1 MTFRQKLLLLFAA
14 TVLLCVA
21 VISASVYSTIRRRFE
36 QADQDR
42 ANAVAAQFRSEFGR
56 RGLEVSRKVESV
68 AASETVQHIAL
79 EMNRGAADSG
89 GYVGQAHTLAGQQ
102 HLDFLELVDYRGA
115 ILSSAQWQAKF
126 GYPEAAISQTTISQA
141 TPPQAMP
148 AQTTLAQAT
157 TPAPA
162 VPAGAFLKREELP
175 DGATLGLF
183 AVRVA
188 RVGEQPLYV
197 IGGERL
203 DQGFLSTLDIPT
215 GTRVLLYQ
223 NLDAKWN
230 PKSLLDLNGPAAGVD
245 QIAPLVAQ
253 VRDTLEESQRVIHW
267 TSDSADAEVFHAIPL
282 TGPIFSAT
290 IQGSLN
296 QGSPN
301 QGSLN
306 QSPRNQS
313 PANQSPANQQL
324 MGVLLVGSSRRP
336 LIELQR
342 QIVSTAMLVGGAGI
356 FVAVLASLWFA
367 ARVTRPVV
375 SLAEAARRVAAGDLG
390 AKVEVESSDEL
401 GELAAAFN
409 RMTEDLVQQKDRT
422 LQAERV
428 AAWRELARRLA
439 HELKNP
445 LFPLQVTVENL
456 MRAKQKSPE
465 MFEEVFHEGTATLLA
480 EINNLKTI
488 IGRFSEFSKMPQPQ
502 RRPTQVNDVVRSVL
516 RVFHAQLRDSDRV
529 TDRVTDKE
537 KNKIAVRIELAEALP
552 EISADPDLL
561 HRALQNLVLNA
572 IDAMPQGGEL
582 AIRTR
587 TLDDR
592 IELSVSD
599 TGSGLTQEECGRLF
613 TPYYTTKQHGT
624 GLGLAIVQ
632 SVVSDHGGKISV
644 QSTKEKGTTFR
655 IELPCDFSAYSA
667 SLR

>member
-1 MTFRQKLLLLFAA
+1 MSFRQKLLLLFAA

-21 VISASVYSTIRRRFE
+21 VISASVYNTIGHSFE
-36 QADQDR
+36 QADRER
-42 ANAVAAQFRSEFGR
+42 ANAVAAQFRSEFQR
-56 RGLEVSRKVESV
+56 RGLVVAKKVDSV
-68 AASETVQHIAL
+68 AASETVQRIAL
-79 EMNRGAADSG
+79 NLNRSAPDSS
-89 GYVGQAHTLAGQQ
+89 GYASEARTLASQQ
-102 HLDFLELVDYRGA
+102 QLDFLELVDYRGL

-126 GYPEAAISQTTISQA
+126 GYPEATIAAAVPSSSVPSNMA
-141 TPPQAMP
+141 STRE
-148 AQTTLAQAT
+148 
-157 TPAPA
+157 

-183 AVRVA
+183 VVRTA
-188 RVGEQPLYV
+188 HVGEQPLYV

-203 DQGFLSTLDIPT
+203 DQKFLSTLDIPA
-215 GTRVLLYQ
+215 GTRVMLYQ
-223 NLDAKWN
+223 NLVAKWN

-245 QIAPLVAQ
+245 KIAPLVAK
-253 VRDTLEESQRVIHW
+253 VRETLQESQGVIHW
-267 TSDSADAEVFHAIPL
+267 TPDAADAEVFHAIPL
-282 TGPIFSAT
+282 TGPV
-290 IQGSLN
+290 
-296 QGSPN
+296 PN
-301 QGSLN
+301 ASNPGT
-306 QSPRNQS
+306 
-313 PANQSPANQQL
+313 ANPGTVDPVAGNQQL

-342 QIVSTAMLVGGAGI
+342 QIVSTAMLVGGIGVL
-356 FVAVLASLWFA
+356 VAVLTSLWFG

-375 SLAEAARRVAAGDLG
+375 SLAEAARRVAAGDLY
-390 AKVEVESSDEL
+390 AKVEVESHDEL
-401 GELAAAFN
+401 GELASSFN

-422 LQAERV
+422 VQAERV

-456 MRAKQKSPE
+456 IRAKQKSPE
-465 MFEEVFHEGTATLLA
+465 MFEEVFQEGTATLLA

-516 RVFHAQLRDSDRV
+516 SVFQAQLQQAQRQ
-529 TDRVTDKE
+529 E
-537 KNKIAVRIELAEALP
+537 KNRIAVHTVLAEPLP

-572 IDAMPQGGEL
+572 IDAMPEGGDL
-582 AIRTR
+582 TIRTAS
-587 TLDDR
+587 LGDR

-644 QSTKEKGTTFR
+644 GSAEDKGTMFR
-655 IELPCDFSAYSA
+655 IELPRAPQFWQTGQM
-667 SLR
+667 

>member
-1 MTFRQKLLLLFAA
+1 MSFRKKLLLLFAA
-14 TVLLCVA
+14 TVLLCVV
-21 VISASVYSTIRRRFE
+21 VISASVYSTIQRSFE
-36 QADQDR
+36 QAYQER
-42 ANAVAAQFRSEFGR
+42 ANAVAAQFRSEFQR
-56 RGLEVSRKVESV
+56 RGSDVVRKVESV
-68 AASETVQHIAL
+68 AAGETVQRIAL
-79 EMNRGAADSG
+79 DLNRSATDSG
-89 GYVGQAHTLAGQQ
+89 EYVSAARTLAGQQ
-102 HLDFLELVDYRGA
+102 QLDFLELVDSRGT

-126 GYPEAAISQTTISQA
+126 GYPEAAVTS
-141 TPPQAMP
+141 
-148 AQTTLAQAT
+148 AT
-157 TPAPA
+157 TPAA
-162 VPAGAFLKREELP
+162 AGPAGAFLKREELP
-175 DGATLGLF
+175 DGPTLGLF

-203 DQGFLSTLDIPT
+203 DQGFLSTLDIPA

-245 QIAPLVAQ
+245 KIAPLVAR
-253 VRDTLEESQRVIHW
+253 VRDTQQESKSVIHW
-267 TSDSADAEVFHAIPL
+267 TSDSADDEVFHAIPL
-282 TGPIFSAT
+282 TGPIFNAA
-290 IQGSLN
+290 N
-296 QGSPN
+296 QGGAS
-301 QGSLN
+301 
-306 QSPRNQS
+306 
-313 PANQSPANQQL
+313 QQL

-342 QIVSTAMLVGGAGI
+342 QVVSTAMLVGGAGI
-356 FVAVLASLWFA
+356 LVAVLASLWFA

-390 AKVEVESSDEL
+390 AKVEVESRDEL
-401 GELAAAFN
+401 GELAASFN

-428 AAWRELARRLA
+428 AAWRELARRMA

-488 IGRFSEFSKMPQPQ
+488 VGRFSEFSRMPQPQ
-502 RRPTQVNDVVRSVL
+502 RRPTQVNDVVQTVL
-516 RVFHAQLRDSDRV
+516 RVFHAQLQ
-529 TDRVTDKE
+529 E
-537 KNKIAVRIELAEALP
+537 KNRIAVRTELADVLP

-582 AIRTR
+582 TIRTG
-587 TLDDR
+587 TLGAR
-592 IELSVSD
+592 VEISVSD

-644 QSTKEKGTTFR
+644 ESTKEKGTTFR
-655 IELPCDFSAYSA
+655 IELPCEPQPW
-667 SLR
+667 RTGQN

>member
-1 MTFRQKLLLLFAA
+1 MSFRKKLLLLFAA

-21 VISASVYSTIRRRFE
+21 VISASVYSTIRGSFE
-36 QADQDR
+36 QANQDR
-42 ANAVAAQFRSEFGR
+42 ANAVAAQFRSEFQR
-56 RGLEVSRKVESV
+56 RGQEVARKVESV

-79 EMNRGAADSG
+79 DMNRGATDSG
-89 GYVGQAHTLAGQQ
+89 EYVREARALAGQQ
-102 HLDFLELVDYRGA
+102 QLDFLELVDNRGT

-126 GYPEAAISQTTISQA
+126 GYPEAAI
-141 TPPQAMP
+141 P
-148 AQTTLAQAT
+148 QAT
-157 TPAPA
+157 TPADA

-183 AVRVA
+183 AVRAA

-203 DQGFLSTLDIPT
+203 DQGFLSTLDIPA

-230 PKSLLDLNGPAAGVD
+230 PKSLLDLNGPAAGAD
-245 QIAPLVAQ
+245 KFAPLVAR
-253 VRDTLEESQRVIHW
+253 VRDTLQESRGVIHW
-267 TSDSADAEVFHAIPL
+267 TSDSADAEVFHAIAL
-282 TGPIFSAT
+282 TGPIFGATNQSAT
-290 IQGSLN
+290 S
-296 QGSPN
+296 
-301 QGSLN
+301 
-306 QSPRNQS
+306 QSSAHQS
-313 PANQSPANQQL
+313 GANQQL

-336 LIELQR
+336 LIDLQR
-342 QIVSTAMLVGGAGI
+342 QIISTAMLVGGAGI
-356 FVAVLASLWFA
+356 LVAVLTSLWFA

-375 SLAEAARRVAAGDLG
+375 SLAEAARRVAAGDFG
-390 AKVEVESSDEL
+390 TKVEVESSDEL
-401 GELAAAFN
+401 GELAASFN
-409 RMTEDLVQQKDRT
+409 RMTEDLLQQKDRT

-456 MRAKQKSPE
+456 MRARQKSPE

-516 RVFHAQLRDSDRV
+516 RVFHAQLRVNDRV
-529 TDRVTDKE
+529 NDKE
-537 KNKIAVRIELAEALP
+537 KNQIAVRTELAEGLP

-572 IDAMPQGGEL
+572 IDAMPQGGKL
-582 AIRTR
+582 TIGTGIMGNRV
-587 TLDDR
+587 
-592 IELSVSD
+592 ELSVSD

-644 QSTKEKGTTFR
+644 ESTKEKGTTFR
-655 IELPCDFSAYSA
+655 IELPCEPQPWQSGQN
-667 SLR
+667 

>member
-1 MTFRQKLLLLFAA
+1 MSFRKKLLLLFAA

-21 VISASVYSTIRRRFE
+21 VISASVYSTIRRSFE
-36 QADQDR
+36 QANQDR
-42 ANAVAAQFRSEFGR
+42 ANAIAAQFRSEFQR
-56 RGLEVSRKVESV
+56 RGSEVVRKVESV
-68 AASETVQHIAL
+68 AAGETVQHLAL
-79 EMNRGAADSG
+79 DVNRGATDSG
-89 GYVGQAHTLAGQQ
+89 EYVSAAHTLAGQQ
-102 HLDFLELVDYRGA
+102 QLDFLELVDYRGT

-126 GYPEAAISQTTISQA
+126 GYPEAAIPEA
-141 TPPQAMP
+141 
-148 AQTTLAQAT
+148 AT
-157 TPAPA
+157 TAA
-162 VPAGAFLKREELP
+162 APAGAFLKREELP

-183 AVRVA
+183 AVRAA
-188 RVGEQPLYV
+188 RVAEQPLYV

-223 NLDAKWN
+223 NLDTKWN
-230 PKSLLDLNGPAAGVD
+230 PKSLLDLNGPAAGAD
-245 QIAPLVAQ
+245 KIAPLVAQ
-253 VRDTLEESQRVIHW
+253 VRDTVQESQSVIHW
-267 TSDSADAEVFHAIPL
+267 TSDPADAEVFHAIPL
-282 TGPIFSAT
+282 TGPIFIPANHSA
-290 IQGSLN
+290 
-296 QGSPN
+296 PN
-301 QGSLN
+301 QTS
-306 QSPRNQS
+306 
-313 PANQSPANQQL
+313 ANQTGADHQL

-342 QIVSTAMLVGGAGI
+342 QVASTAMLVGGAGI
-356 FVAVLASLWFA
+356 LVAVLASLWFA

-390 AKVEVESSDEL
+390 TKVEVESNDEL
-401 GELAAAFN
+401 GELAISFN

-488 IGRFSEFSKMPQPQ
+488 IGRFSEFSRMPQPQ
-502 RRPTQVNDVVRSVL
+502 RRPTQVNEVVRSVL
-516 RVFHAQLRDSDRV
+516 RVFQAQLQ
-529 TDRVTDKE
+529 E
-537 KNKIAVRIELAEALP
+537 KNQIHVHTELADALP

-561 HRALQNLVLNA
+561 HRALQNLALNA
-572 IDAMPQGGEL
+572 IDAMPLGGEL
-582 AIRTR
+582 TIRTA
-587 TLDDR
+587 TLRDR
-592 IELSVSD
+592 IEISVSN
-599 TGSGLTQEECGRLF
+599 TGTGLTQEECGRLF

-644 QSTKEKGTTFR
+644 ESTKEKGTTFR
-655 IELPCDFSAYSA
+655 IELP
-667 SLR
+667 REPQPWQTGQN

>member
-1 MTFRQKLLLLFAA
+1 MSFRKKLLLLFAA

-21 VISASVYSTIRRRFE
+21 VISASVYSTIRRSFE
-36 QADQDR
+36 QANQER
-42 ANAVAAQFRSEFGR
+42 ANAVAAQFRSEFQR
-56 RGLEVSRKVESV
+56 RGSDVVRKVESV
-68 AASETVQHIAL
+68 AAGETVQRIAL
-79 EMNRGAADSG
+79 DLNRSATDSG
-89 GYVGQAHTLAGQQ
+89 EYVSAARTLAGQQ
-102 HLDFLELVDYRGA
+102 QLDFLELVDSRGT

-126 GYPEAAISQTTISQA
+126 GYPEAAVTS
-141 TPPQAMP
+141 
-148 AQTTLAQAT
+148 AT
-157 TPAPA
+157 TPAA
-162 VPAGAFLKREELP
+162 AGPAGAFLKREELP
-175 DGATLGLF
+175 DGPTLGLF

-188 RVGEQPLYV
+188 RVGEQPLYL

-203 DQGFLSTLDIPT
+203 DQGFLSTLDIPA

-223 NLDAKWN
+223 NLDTKWN

-245 QIAPLVAQ
+245 KIASLVAR
-253 VRDTLEESQRVIHW
+253 VRDTQQESQSVIHW
-267 TSDSADAEVFHAIPL
+267 TSDSADDEVFHAIPL
-282 TGPIFSAT
+282 TGPVFNATSQSAA
-290 IQGSLN
+290 
-296 QGSPN
+296 
-301 QGSLN
+301 N
-306 QSPRNQS
+306 QSLLNQS
-313 PANQSPANQQL
+313 PANQGGASQQL

-342 QIVSTAMLVGGAGI
+342 QVVSTAMLVGGAGI
-356 FVAVLASLWFA
+356 LVAVLASLWFA

-401 GELAAAFN
+401 GELAASFN

-456 MRAKQKSPE
+456 MRAKRKSPE

-488 IGRFSEFSKMPQPQ
+488 VGRFSEFSRMPQPQ
-502 RRPTQVNDVVRSVL
+502 RRPTQVNDVVQTVL
-516 RVFHAQLRDSDRV
+516 RVFHAQLQ
-529 TDRVTDKE
+529 E
-537 KNKIAVRIELAEALP
+537 KNRIAVRTELADALP

-582 AIRTR
+582 TIRTGTIGAR
-587 TLDDR
+587 VE
-592 IELSVSD
+592 ISVSD

-644 QSTKEKGTTFR
+644 ESTKEKGTTFR
-655 IELPCDFSAYSA
+655 IELPCEPQPWQTGQN
-667 SLR
+667 

>member
-1 MTFRQKLLLLFAA
+1 MSFRKKLLLLFAA

-21 VISASVYSTIRRRFE
+21 VISALVYSTIRRSFE
-36 QADQDR
+36 QANQER
-42 ANAVAAQFRSEFGR
+42 ANAVAAQFRSEFQR
-56 RGLEVSRKVESV
+56 RGSDVVRKVESI
-68 AASETVQHIAL
+68 AAGETVQRIAL
-79 EMNRGAADSG
+79 DLNRSATDSG
-89 GYVGQAHTLAGQQ
+89 EYVSAARTLAGQQ
-102 HLDFLELVDYRGA
+102 QLDFLELVDSRGT

-126 GYPEAAISQTTISQA
+126 GYPEAAITS
-141 TPPQAMP
+141 
-148 AQTTLAQAT
+148 AT
-157 TPAPA
+157 TPAA
-162 VPAGAFLKREELP
+162 SGPAGAFLKREELP
-175 DGATLGLF
+175 DGPTLGLF

-203 DQGFLSTLDIPT
+203 DQGFLSTLDIPA

-223 NLDAKWN
+223 NLDTKWN
-230 PKSLLDLNGPAAGVD
+230 PKSLLDLNGPAAGADKV
-245 QIAPLVAQ
+245 ASLVAR
-253 VRDTLEESQRVIHW
+253 VRDTQQESQTVIHW

-282 TGPIFSAT
+282 TGPIFNAAN
-290 IQGSLN
+290 QNAVN
-296 QGSPN
+296 QG
-301 QGSLN
+301 G
-306 QSPRNQS
+306 
-313 PANQSPANQQL
+313 ANQQL

-342 QIVSTAMLVGGAGI
+342 QVVSTAMLVGGAGI
-356 FVAVLASLWFA
+356 LVAVLASLWFA

-401 GELAAAFN
+401 GELAASFN

-456 MRAKQKSPE
+456 MRAKRKSPE

-488 IGRFSEFSKMPQPQ
+488 VGRFSEFSRMPQPQ
-502 RRPTQVNDVVRSVL
+502 RRPTQVNDVVQTVL
-516 RVFHAQLRDSDRV
+516 RVFHAQLQ
-529 TDRVTDKE
+529 E
-537 KNKIAVRIELAEALP
+537 KNRIAVRTELADALP

-582 AIRTR
+582 TIRTGTIGAR
-587 TLDDR
+587 VE
-592 IELSVSD
+592 ISVSD

-644 QSTKEKGTTFR
+644 ESTKEKGTTFR
-655 IELPCDFSAYSA
+655 IELPCEPQPWQTGQN
-667 SLR
+667 

>member
-1 MTFRQKLLLLFAA
+1 MSFRQKLLLLFAA

-21 VISASVYSTIRRRFE
+21 VISVSVYSTIRRSFE

-42 ANAVAAQFRSEFGR
+42 ANAVAAQFQSEFQR
-56 RGLEVSRKVESV
+56 RGQEVARKVESV
-68 AASETVQHIAL
+68 AASETVQRVAL
-79 EMNRGAADSG
+79 DINRGATDTG
-89 GYVGQAHTLAGQQ
+89 EYVGEARRLAGQQ
-102 HLDFLELVDYRGA
+102 QLDFLELVDSRGT

-126 GYPEAAISQTTISQA
+126 GYPETAI
-141 TPPQAMP
+141 PQAI
-148 AQTTLAQAT
+148 
-157 TPAPA
+157 TPAA
-162 VPAGAFLKREELP
+162 AGPAGAFLKREELP
-175 DGATLGLF
+175 DGPTLGLF
-183 AVRVA
+183 ALRVA

-203 DQGFLSTLDIPT
+203 DQGFLSTLDIPA

-245 QIAPLVAQ
+245 KIAPLVAQ
-253 VRDTLEESQRVIHW
+253 ARDTQQESHGVIHW

-282 TGPIFSAT
+282 TGPVFNAT
-290 IQGSLN
+290 NQDSLN
-296 QGSPN
+296 KS
-301 QGSLN
+301 STN
-306 QSPRNQS
+306 QS
-313 PANQSPANQQL
+313 AANQQL
-324 MGVLLVGSSRRP
+324 MGILLVGSSRRP
-336 LIELQR
+336 LIELER
-342 QIVSTAMLVGGAGI
+342 QIVSTAMLVGGVGI
-356 FVAVLASLWFA
+356 LVAILASLWFA

-375 SLAEAARRVAAGDLG
+375 SLAEAARRVAAGDLN
-390 AKVEVESSDEL
+390 AKVDVESSDEL
-401 GELAAAFN
+401 GELAASFN
-409 RMTEDLVQQKDRT
+409 RMTEDLLQQKDRT

-465 MFEEVFHEGTATLLA
+465 MFEEVFQEGTATLLS
-480 EINNLKTI
+480 EINNLKAI

-502 RRPTQVNDVVRSVL
+502 RQPTQVNDVVGSVL
-516 RVFHAQLRDSDRV
+516 RVFHAQLQAKSQI
-529 TDRVTDKE
+529 TAHTALDK
-537 KNKIAVRIELAEALP
+537 ALP

-582 AIRTR
+582 TIRTR
-587 TLDDR
+587 NLGDR
-592 IELSVSD
+592 VEVSVSD

-644 QSTKEKGTTFR
+644 ESTKEKGTTFR
-655 IELPCDFSAYSA
+655 IELACDFSAYSA

>member
-1 MTFRQKLLLLFAA
+1 LFAA
-14 TVLLCVA
+14 TVLVCVA
-21 VISASVYSTIRRRFE
+21 VISASVYSTIRRTFE
-36 QADQDR
+36 QADQVR
-42 ANAVAAQFRSEFGR
+42 ANAVAAQFRSEFQR
-56 RGLEVSRKVESV
+56 RGLEVARKVESV

-79 EMNRGAADSG
+79 DMSRGATNPG
-89 GYVGQAHTLAGQQ
+89 EYVGEAHTLARQQ
-102 HLDFLELVDYRGA
+102 QLDFLELVDDRGA

-126 GYPEAAISQTTISQA
+126 GYPEAALPQA
-141 TPPQAMP
+141 TP
-148 AQTTLAQAT
+148 
-157 TPAPA
+157 PAPA

-203 DQGFLSTLDIPT
+203 DQGFLATLDIPA

-223 NLDAKWN
+223 NLDPGWN

-253 VRDTLEESQRVIHW
+253 VRDTLQESQRVIHW

-290 IQGSLN
+290 NQGSL
-296 QGSPN
+296 N

-306 QSPRNQS
+306 QSPA
-313 PANQSPANQQL
+313 ANQSPVNQQL

-342 QIVSTAMLVGGAGI
+342 RIVSTAMLVGGAGI

-375 SLAEAARRVAAGDLG
+375 SLAEAARRVAAGDLN

-456 MRAKQKSPE
+456 VRAKQKSPE

-502 RRPTQVNDVVRSVL
+502 RRPTHVNDVVRSVL
-516 RVFHAQLRDSDRV
+516 RVFQAQLQ
-529 TDRVTDKE
+529 E
-537 KNKIAVRIELAEALP
+537 KNQIAVRTTLAEALP
-552 EISADPDLL
+552 EISADPELL

-572 IDAMPQGGEL
+572 IDALPQGGEL

-587 TLDDR
+587 NLGDR

-632 SVVSDHGGKISV
+632 SVVSDQGGKISV
-644 QSTKEKGTTFR
+644 ESTKEKGTTFR
-655 IELPCDFSAYSA
+655 IELPYEPQPWQFGQI
-667 SLR
+667 

>member
-1 MTFRQKLLLLFAA
+1 MSFRKKLLLLFAA

-21 VISASVYSTIRRRFE
+21 VISASVYSTIRRSFE
-36 QADQDR
+36 QANQDR
-42 ANAVAAQFRSEFGR
+42 ANAIAAQFRSEFQR
-56 RGLEVSRKVESV
+56 RGQDVVRKIESV
-68 AASETVQHIAL
+68 AAGETVQHMAL
-79 EMNRGAADSG
+79 DINRGVTDSG
-89 GYVGQAHTLAGQQ
+89 EYVSAAHTLAGQQ
-102 HLDFLELVDYRGA
+102 QLDFLEVVDNRDT

-126 GYPEAAISQTTISQA
+126 GYPEAAISQ
-141 TPPQAMP
+141 AMTS
-148 AQTTLAQAT
+148 AAA
-157 TPAPA
+157 A
-162 VPAGAFLKREELP
+162 PAGAFLKREELP

-183 AVRVA
+183 ALRAA
-188 RVGEQPLYV
+188 RIGEQPLYV

-203 DQGFLSTLDIPT
+203 DQAFLSTLEIPT

-230 PKSLLDLNGPAAGVD
+230 PKSLLDLNGPAAGAD
-245 QIAPLVAQ
+245 KIAPLVAL
-253 VRDTLEESQRVIHW
+253 VRDTRQESQGVIHW
-267 TSDSADAEVFHAIPL
+267 TSDPSDAEVFHAIPL
-282 TGPIFSAT
+282 TGPTFV
-290 IQGSLN
+290 
-296 QGSPN
+296 
-301 QGSLN
+301 
-306 QSPRNQS
+306 
-313 PANQSPANQQL
+313 PANQSATNQSLPNQSSVNPSGANQQL

-342 QIVSTAMLVGGAGI
+342 QVVSTAMLVGGAGI
-356 FVAVLASLWFA
+356 LVAVIASLWFA

-375 SLAEAARRVAAGDLG
+375 SLADAARRVAAGDLG
-390 AKVEVESSDEL
+390 AQVEVESSDEL
-401 GELAAAFN
+401 GELAASFN

-488 IGRFSEFSKMPQPQ
+488 IGRFSEVSRMPQPQ
-502 RRPTQVNDVVRSVL
+502 GRRTQVNDLVRSVL
-516 RVFHAQLRDSDRV
+516 RVFHAQFQKNELQFN
-529 TDRVTDKE
+529 DK
-537 KNKIAVRIELAEALP
+537 NQIVVRTELADALP

-582 AIRTR
+582 TIRTE
-587 TLDDR
+587 TLGDR
-592 IELSVSD
+592 VEISVSD

-644 QSTKEKGTTFR
+644 ESTQEKGTTFR
-655 IELPCDFSAYSA
+655 IELPCEPKPWQTGQN
-667 SLR
+667 

>member
-1 MTFRQKLLLLFAA
+1 MTFRKRLLLLFAA

-21 VISASVYSTIRRRFE
+21 VISASVYSTIRRSFE
-36 QADQDR
+36 RADQDR
-42 ANAVAAQFRSEFGR
+42 AKAVASQFWSEFQR
-56 RGLEVSRKVESV
+56 RGQEVARKVESV
-68 AASETVQHIAL
+68 AASETVQRMAL
-79 EMNRGAADSG
+79 DMNRGVTDSG
-89 GYVGQAHTLAGQQ
+89 EHVSEARALAGQQ
-102 HLDFLELVDYRGA
+102 QLDFLELVDNRGT

-126 GYPEAAISQTTISQA
+126 GYPEAA
-141 TPPQAMP
+141 
-148 AQTTLAQAT
+148 
-157 TPAPA
+157 
-162 VPAGAFLKREELP
+162 VPAAVGTTGAFLKREELP
-175 DGATLGLF
+175 EGATLGLF

-245 QIAPLVAQ
+245 KIAPLVAK
-253 VRDTLEESQRVIHW
+253 VRDTLQEYQGVIHW
-267 TSDSADAEVFHAIPL
+267 TADSADAEVFHAIPL
-282 TGPIFSAT
+282 TGPP
-290 IQGSLN
+290 LN
-296 QGSPN
+296 SPN
-301 QGSLN
+301 LN
-306 QSPRNQS
+306 STNQNS
-313 PANQSPANQQL
+313 VNQSPANQQL

-342 QIVSTAMLVGGAGI
+342 QVVSTAMLVGGVGI
-356 FVAVLASLWFA
+356 LVAVVASLWFA
-367 ARVTRPVV
+367 ARVTRPVE
-375 SLAEAARRVAAGDLG
+375 SLAEAARRVAAGDLS
-390 AKVEVESSDEL
+390 AKVEVQSSDEL
-401 GELAAAFN
+401 GELAASFN
-409 RMTEDLVQQKDRT
+409 RMTEDLAEQKERT
-422 LQAERV
+422 VQAERV

-480 EINNLKTI
+480 EIDNLKTI

-502 RRPTQVNDVVRSVL
+502 RHPTQINEVVHSVL
-516 RVFHAQLRDSDRV
+516 RVFHAQLQ
-529 TDRVTDKE
+529 E
-537 KNKIAVRIELAEALP
+537 KNQIAVRTELADRLP

-572 IDAMPQGGEL
+572 IDAMPQGGAL
-582 AIRTR
+582 TIRTA
-587 TLDDR
+587 TLGNR
-592 IELSVSD
+592 IEISVSD
-599 TGSGLTQEECGRLF
+599 TGSGLTPEECGRLF

-644 QSTKEKGTTFR
+644 ESTKEKGTTFR
-655 IELPCDFSAYSA
+655 IELPCDF
-667 SLR
+667 

>member
-1 MTFRQKLLLLFAA
+1 MSFRKKLLLLFAA

-21 VISASVYSTIRRRFE
+21 LISASVYSTIRRSFE
-36 QADQDR
+36 QANQDR
-42 ANAVAAQFRSEFGR
+42 ANAIAAQFRSEFQR
-56 RGLEVSRKVESV
+56 RGSEVVRKVESV
-68 AASETVQHIAL
+68 AAGETVQHLAL
-79 EMNRGAADSG
+79 DMNRGATDSG
-89 GYVGQAHTLAGQQ
+89 EYVSAGHTLAGQQ
-102 HLDFLELVDYRGA
+102 QLDFLELVDYRGT

-126 GYPEAAISQTTISQA
+126 GYPEAAIPQA
-141 TPPQAMP
+141 TIPGA
-148 AQTTLAQAT
+148 AT
-157 TPAPA
+157 SAA
-162 VPAGAFLKREELP
+162 VAPAGAFLKREELP

-183 AVRVA
+183 AVRTA

-203 DQGFLSTLDIPT
+203 DQVFLSTLDIPT

-223 NLDAKWN
+223 NLATKWN
-230 PKSLLDLNGPAAGVD
+230 PKSLLDLNGPAAGAD
-245 QIAPLVAQ
+245 KIAPLVAQ
-253 VRDTLEESQRVIHW
+253 VRDTLQESQRVIHW
-267 TSDSADAEVFHAIPL
+267 TSDPADAEVFHAIPL
-282 TGPIFSAT
+282 TGPN
-290 IQGSLN
+290 LN
-296 QGSPN
+296 AV
-301 QGSLN
+301 N
-306 QSPRNQS
+306 QSSVNQS
-313 PANQSPANQQL
+313 AANQTGVTQQL

-342 QIVSTAMLVGGAGI
+342 QVVSTAMLVGGAGI
-356 FVAVLASLWFA
+356 LVAVLASLWFA

-390 AKVEVESSDEL
+390 TKVEVESSDEL
-401 GELAAAFN
+401 GELATSFN

-502 RRPTQVNDVVRSVL
+502 RQPTQVNEVVRSVL
-516 RVFHAQLRDSDRV
+516 RVFHAQLQKTELRDN
-529 TDRVTDKE
+529 DK
-537 KNKIAVRIELAEALP
+537 NQIAVHTELADALP

-561 HRALQNLVLNA
+561 HRALQNLVLNS
-572 IDAMPQGGEL
+572 IDAMPHGGEL
-582 AIRTR
+582 AIRTA
-587 TLDDR
+587 TLGDR
-592 IELSVSD
+592 IEISVSD
-599 TGSGLTQEECGRLF
+599 TGSGLTRDECGRLF

-644 QSTKEKGTTFR
+644 ESTKEKGTTFR
-655 IELPCDFSAYSA
+655 IELP
-667 SLR
+667 REPQPWQTGQN

>member
-1 MTFRQKLLLLFAA
+1 MSFRKKLLLLFAA

-21 VISASVYSTIRRRFE
+21 VISVSVYSTIRHSFE
-36 QADQDR
+36 LADQDR
-42 ANAVAAQFRSEFGR
+42 ANAVAAQFRSEFQR
-56 RGLEVSRKVESV
+56 RGLEVTRKVESV
-68 AASETVQHIAL
+68 AASEAVQHIAL
-79 EMNRGAADSG
+79 EMNRGTTDAG
-89 GYVGQAHTLAGQQ
+89 EYVTEARALAGQQ
-102 HLDFLELVDYRGA
+102 QLDFLELVDHRGT
-115 ILSSAQWQAKF
+115 ILSSSQWQAKF
-126 GYPEAAISQTTISQA
+126 GYPETAISETAASA
-141 TPPQAMP
+141 A
-148 AQTTLAQAT
+148 AA
-157 TPAPA
+157 
-162 VPAGAFLKREELP
+162 PAGAFLKREELP
-175 DGATLGLF
+175 DRPTLGLF
-183 AVRVA
+183 AVRAA
-188 RVGEQPLYV
+188 RVGEQPVYV

-245 QIAPLVAQ
+245 RIAPLVAR
-253 VRDTLEESQRVIHW
+253 VRDTLQESQGVIHW

-282 TGPIFSAT
+282 TGPVFSAT
-290 IQGSLN
+290 N
-296 QGSPN
+296 QTSTNEGA
-301 QGSLN
+301 
-306 QSPRNQS
+306 
-313 PANQSPANQQL
+313 ANQTTANQRL
-324 MGVLLVGSSRRP
+324 LGVLLVGSSRRP

-342 QIVSTAMLVGGAGI
+342 QVVSTAMLVGGAGI

-401 GELAAAFN
+401 GELAVSFN
-409 RMTEDLVQQKDRT
+409 RMTEDLAQQKDRT

-456 MRAKQKSPE
+456 MRAKQKAPE
-465 MFEEVFHEGTATLLA
+465 IFEEVFHEGTATLLA
-480 EINNLKTI
+480 EINNLKAI

-502 RRPTQVNDVVRSVL
+502 RQPTQVNEVVRSVL
-516 RVFHAQLRDSDRV
+516 RVFHAQLQ
-529 TDRVTDKE
+529 E
-537 KNKIAVRIELAEALP
+537 KNQIAVRTNLAEALP

-582 AIRTR
+582 AIRTA
-587 TLDDR
+587 TLGDR
-592 IELSVSD
+592 VEISVSD

-644 QSTKEKGTTFR
+644 ESTKEKGTTFR
-655 IELPCDFSAYSA
+655 IELPCDFSAPSA

>member
-1 MTFRQKLLLLFAA
+1 MSFRKKLLLLFAA

-21 VISASVYSTIRRRFE
+21 VISVSVYSTIRSSFE
-36 QADQDR
+36 QANQDR
-42 ANAVAAQFRSEFGR
+42 ANAVAAQFRSEFQR
-56 RGLEVSRKVESV
+56 RGLEVARKVESV
-68 AASETVQHIAL
+68 AASEPVQRIAL
-79 EMNRGAADSG
+79 DMNRGATDFG
-89 GYVGQAHTLAGQQ
+89 EYVSEAHALAGQQ
-102 HLDFLELVDYRGA
+102 RLDFLELVDNRGT

-126 GYPEAAISQTTISQA
+126 GYPEAAVAEA
-141 TPPQAMP
+141 TNP
-148 AQTTLAQAT
+148 AAA
-157 TPAPA
+157 A
-162 VPAGAFLKREELP
+162 PAGAFLKREELP

-188 RVGEQPLYV
+188 RIGEQPLYV

-230 PKSLLDLNGPAAGVD
+230 PKSLLDLNGSAAGAD
-245 QIAPLVAQ
+245 KIAPLVAR
-253 VRDTLEESQRVIHW
+253 VRETLQETQGAIYW

-282 TGPIFSAT
+282 TGPNLTST
-290 IQGSLN
+290 
-296 QGSPN
+296 
-301 QGSLN
+301 N
-306 QSPRNQS
+306 QSG
-313 PANQSPANQQL
+313 ANPQL

-356 FVAVLASLWFA
+356 LVAVLASLWFA

-390 AKVEVESSDEL
+390 TKVEVESSDEL
-401 GELAAAFN
+401 GELAASFN
-409 RMTEDLVQQKDRT
+409 RMTEDLAQQKDRT

-480 EINNLKTI
+480 EIDNLKTI

-516 RVFHAQLRDSDRV
+516 RVFNAQLQHAQLQ
-529 TDRVTDKE
+529 E
-537 KNKIAVRIELAEALP
+537 KNQIAVRTELADALP
-552 EISADPDLL
+552 GISADPDLV

-582 AIRTR
+582 AIRTA
-587 TLDDR
+587 TLGDR
-592 IELSVSD
+592 VEISVSD
-599 TGSGLTQEECGRLF
+599 TGSGLTQEECERLF

-644 QSTKEKGTTFR
+644 ESTKEKGTTFR
-655 IELPCDFSAYSA
+655 IELPSEPQ
-667 SLR
+667 LWQTGQT